1 MKKNS
6 RRFWIP
12 GLVTALIAVIG
23 VGFLV
28 VPRLQPAAT
37 AQTVPDAYQ
46 TVPARQGSLDVSIG
60 AAGVVRSRQTAMLV
74 WQTSGTVDQINV
86 TKGQVVPADTV
97 IAQLDPTSLTQPVIL
112 AQASLVTARKNLDI
126 LLNTNQARANAELA
140 LDKAQKALD
149 DANKARNN
157 KQFQVASQETIDI
170 ARANLVLANKAL
182 DDATTIYNRNKNRDA
197 NDVVFASALSIYA
210 TAQQRYNAAKYN
222 LDYVSGLPNA
232 LDVETADALL
242 DVAQANVLAAKLEWE
257 RQKDGPN
264 DQDVAAAQ
272 AQVNAAQAILNMA
285 HISAPFQGT
294 VSTVTSK
301 VGDQVNTGTLGF
313 QLDDLSHLYVDVDVT
328 EVDIPRVKVGQSA
341 SLTLDAFP
349 GQEFL
354 GQVTD
359 ISTGGHNVSGTVN
372 FTVTVEITNPMPTI
386 RPGMTAAVTI
396 SAGQGQGA
404 MLVPSRA
411 IRVQNGKQVVC
422 LLKNGALA
430 PVIIIPGASTGADT
444 EIMAG
449 DIHAGDLVVLNPPA
463 LPAVNTVTQ

>member
-1 MKKNS
+1 MKNKS
-6 RRFWIP
+6 RTVWIAS
-12 GLVTALIAVIG
+12 LTVALIAVIV

-28 VPRLQPAAT
+28 IPRMQPAAT
-37 AQTVPDAYQ
+37 AQTADAYQ
-46 TVPARQGSLDVSIG
+46 TAAVHQGDLGVSIG
-60 AAGVVRSRQTAMLV
+60 AAGVVRSRQTAQLV
-74 WQTSGTVDQINV
+74 WQTSGIVNQINV

-112 AQASLVTARKNLDI
+112 AQASLVTAQKSLDI
-126 LLNTNQARANAELA
+126 LLNTNQSRANAELA

-157 KQFQVASQETIDI
+157 KQFQVASEETIDI

-182 DDATTIYNRNKNRDA
+182 DDATTIYNRNKNRDE
-197 NDVVFASALSIYA
+197 NDVVFASALSIFA
-210 TAQQRYNAAKYN
+210 TAQQRYNVAKYN

-301 VGDQVNTGTLGF
+301 VGDQVAAGSPAF

-328 EVDIPRVKVGQSA
+328 EVDIPHVKLGQAA
-341 SLTLDAFP
+341 SITLDAFP
-349 GQEFL
+349 GQEFPAL
-354 GQVTD
+354 VTD

-372 FTVTVEITNPMPTI
+372 FTVTLEITNPNPTI
-386 RPGMTAAVTI
+386 RPGMTAAATI
-396 SAGQGQGA
+396 TANQGQGSL
-404 MLVPSRA
+404 LVPSRA
-411 IRVQNGKQVVC
+411 IRVQDGKQVVY

-430 PVIIIPGASTGADT
+430 PVMIVPGASSGADT
-444 EIMAG
+444 VILAG
-449 DIHAGDLVVLNPPA
+449 DIHTGDLVVLNPPA
-463 LPAVNTVTQ
+463 LPASSSVAQ